1 MNSTKNLLTQ
11 RLLPLSMMAVIMI
24 FFWSCGQAGQNKAR
38 EAQLEEVKQTVEQDL
53 RTLQNDIQQ
62 RLDYL
67 DEEIEQTSGETEE
80 SLRSA
85 RQDLQQQS
93 DRLEEEMEAVKEASL
108 DSWDEVVANVSRVAT
123 DVRTRTNEI
132 TKKVREVMDEE
143 LEQ

>member
-1 MNSTKNLLTQ
+1 MNLTKNLLTQ
-11 RLLPLSMMAVIMI
+11 RLMPITLMATLLLVLA
-24 FFWSCGQAGQNKAR
+24 SCGQTGQNRAR

-53 RTLQNDIQQ
+53 RTLQRDIQQ

-67 DEEIEQTSGETEE
+67 DEEIEQTSGETQET
-80 SLRSA
+80 LRQA

-123 DVRTRTNEI
+123 DVRSRTNEI
-132 TKKVREVMDEE
+132 TREVRKVMDEE
-143 LEQ
+143 IEE